1 MLPFAYIHTS
11 FGLHN
16 NQCSNCKGKG
26 SGRTNKSG
34 TRSDGGVAR
43 LRVSAAASGR
53 LRVASITARRLGIT
67 PVTTSW
73 LRVAS
78 IATGGLRVLVV
89 AASWLRIFA
98 VASSGLGF
106 ASITAGWLRVLT
118 VASSGLRF
126 NPVTAGWLRVL
137 TISTSGLRFSPV
149 TAGWLRVLAI
159 TASRLRVST
168 VASCGLGLPRNGHE
182 CSFLWR
188 WRRRRVL
195 AASRLGR
202 HKSLCLCF
210 LNGANSGIHGD
221 DLGGSVTDRAVGHGG
236 RAFGNR
242 VGLGG
247 IHGASGHNRSPS
259 SCRLRGLSSLRNRA
273 YCGVHGDDFRSSVAN
288 GAVGHGGRAFGNG
301 VSPGSVNGA
310 GGHGE

>member
-1 MLPFAYIHTS
+1 MLSFVYIHTS

-34 TRSDGGVAR
+34 TRSDGGVTR

-53 LRVASITARRLGIT
+53 LRVASITARRLGIA

-78 IATGGLRVLVV
+78 IATGRLRVLIV

-106 ASITAGWLRVLT
+106 ASITPGWLRVLT
-118 VASSGLRF
+118 VASRR
-126 NPVTAGWLRVL
+126 LRVL

-168 VASCGLGLPRNGHE
+168 VASCGLRLPRNGHE
-182 CSFLWR
+182 CGVLWR

-236 RAFGNR
+236 RAFRNR

-273 YCGVHGDDFRSSVAN
+273 YCGVHGDDFRSSVTN

>member
-1 MLPFAYIHTS
+1 MPPFVYIHTS

-34 TRSDGGVAR
+34 TRSDGGVTR

-53 LRVASITARRLGIT
+53 LRVASITARGLGIT

-78 IATGGLRVLVV
+78 VATGGLRVLVV
-89 AASWLRIFA
+89 AASWLG
-98 VASSGLGF
+98 VASIT
-106 ASITAGWLRVLT
+106 ASRQGMAPVTAGWLRVLT
-118 VASSGLRF
+118 VASRR
-126 NPVTAGWLRVL
+126 LRVL
-137 TISTSGLRFSPV
+137 TISTSGLRFASI
-149 TAGWLRVLAI
+149 TAGWRRVLAI
-159 TASRLRVST
+159 TASRLRAST
-168 VASCGLGLPRNGHE
+168 VASSGLRLSRNGHE

-188 WRRRRVL
+188 RRRRRRVL

-236 RAFGNR
+236 RAFRNR

-273 YCGVHGDDFRSSVAN
+273 YCGVHGDDFRSSVTN